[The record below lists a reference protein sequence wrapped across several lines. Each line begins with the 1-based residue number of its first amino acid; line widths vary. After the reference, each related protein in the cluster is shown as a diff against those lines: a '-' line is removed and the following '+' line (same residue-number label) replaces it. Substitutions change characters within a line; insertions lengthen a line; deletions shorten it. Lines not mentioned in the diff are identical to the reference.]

1 MYNKEVID
9 HFMHPRNMGE
19 IKDADGIGKVGN
31 MTCGDIMWVYVKVG
45 KNDKGEPA
53 IKDIKFKTLGCAA
66 AIASSSMAT
75 ELAKGKTIDEAL
87 NITKEDIVGALG
99 AMPAVKVHCS
109 LLAIEALSE
118 AIYNY
123 LSRNGLPVPEELS
136 KTHERLKI
144 EFEKTKEKYKDFV
157 KSQENFLEKS
167 ESG

>member
-1 MYNKEVID
+1 MYNKEVMD

-31 MTCGDIMWVYVKVG
+31 MTCGDVMWVYIKAG
-45 KNDKGEPA
+45 KNDKEEPI
-53 IKDIKFKTLGCAA
+53 IKDIKFKTFGCAA

-109 LLAIEALSE
+109 LLATGALSE
-118 AIYNY
+118 AIYDY
-123 LSRNGLPVPEELS
+123 LSRNSLPVPKDLS
-136 KTHERLKI
+136 KTHERLKS
-144 EFEKTKEKYKDFV
+144 ELEKTKEMHKDFIE
-157 KSQENFLEKS
+157 SQENFPEKS
-167 ESG
+167 K

>member
-1 MYNKEVID
+1 
-9 HFMHPRNMGE
+9 MHPRNMGE

-31 MTCGDIMWVYVKVG
+31 MTCGDVMWVYIKVG
-45 KNDKGEPA
+45 KNELGEPT

-109 LLAIEALSE
+109 LLATGALSE
-118 AIYNY
+118 AIYDY
-123 LSRNGLPVPEELS
+123 LSKNSLVVPKDLS
-136 KTHERLKI
+136 KTHERLKS
-144 EFEKTKEKYKDFV
+144 ELEKTKEMHKEFTE
-157 KSQENFLEKS
+157 SQENIPEKS
-167 ESG
+167 KQG